1 MDMAAKLLRI
11 LQSLALFVVIVG
23 FWEGIVRLF
32 GISPF
37 VMPAPSAIAARF
49 VDMIVTGEVLPHFI
63 ATLTSILTGLAAGAV
78 AGLVCG
84 SVIATVPLLDRLIYP
99 YLVALQTVP
108 KIAVAPLFIMWFGY
122 GILSKIIIT
131 ALLCF
136 FPILVS
142 VIAGFR
148 SVDHNQLEMMRA
160 FGATRV
166 QTLRRLR
173 IPSALVIIF
182 AGLEIASVLAVIGAV
197 VGEFVGAQVGL
208 GYLITSLN
216 FNLDVA
222 GMFAVLIFLA
232 IIGLTLHG
240 IVKFTKARLVFW
252 VRAEP
257 EKILG

>member
-1 MDMAAKLLRI
+1 MVSKLLRI
-11 LQSLALFVVIVG
+11 LQSLALFFVIVG
-23 FWEGIVRLF
+23 LWEGIVRLL
-32 GISPF
+32 GVSPF

-49 VDMIVTGEVLPHFI
+49 VDMIVTGEVLPHFV

-78 AGLVCG
+78 AGLICG
-84 SVIATVPLLDRLIYP
+84 SVIATVPLLDRLVYP

-240 IVKFTKARLVFW
+240 IVKFAKTRLVFW

>member
-1 MDMAAKLLRI
+1 MTSTTVKAG
-11 LQSLALFVVIVG
+11 QSLLLLFAIIGAWEAVI
-23 FWEGIVRLF
+23 RLLH
-32 GISPF
+32 ISPF
-37 VMPAPSAIAARF
+37 VMPMPSAIALRF
-49 VDMIVTGEVLPHFI
+49 VDLIRSGDIWPHFV
-63 ATLTSILTGLAAGAV
+63 ATLTSILSGLVAGGV
-78 AGLVCG
+78 AGLLCG
-84 SVIATVPLLDRLIYP
+84 SLIATLPLLDRLIYP

-108 KIAVAPLFIMWFGY
+108 KIAIAPLFVLWFGY
-122 GILSKIIIT
+122 GLMSKIIIT

-136 FPILVS
+136 FPVMVS

-148 SVDHNQLEMMRA
+148 SVDLNQLEMMRA
-160 FGATRV
+160 FGATPM

-208 GYLITSLN
+208 GYLITTMN

-240 IVKFTKARLVFW
+240 FVKYAKGRLVFW
-252 VRAEP
+252 VRSEP
-257 EKILG
+257 DKIMG